1 MPPEIIGEKSNKE
14 KVMDF
19 QQLAN
24 KLRAEHIHC
33 VGKPNY
39 VIELYNVIHKL
50 LSDARYHFT
59 NFKRENP
66 NASKQALHDYI
77 AEKLNQELK
86 SKEPT
91 NCFNQLLESIC
102 TYTSPYVTFASS
114 ALNCFSSCLENAFF
128 SKPDGEQLP
137 ISDVNSTNTLNVLF
151 SNKVKYNY
159 LLSILAKVDYDQ
171 LTQYSKTPEGIID
184 ARDAMAHALNT
195 WYFNNNFP
203 IIVDDNGVKEELK
216 ITDENILFTNGASGA
231 LNKFK
236 QYLDEYY
243 PNRTVLTTQYHY
255 SLYNQYAKGR
265 RLDYVPLNA
274 ANSYRLTASALRQTL
289 ESATIKDGQAPIA
302 FVFSNP
308 DNPLGHALTED
319 ELKAIANVFREYPET
334 KIVVDE
340 AYAELVFSSKHSSL
354 LSAAPD
360 LKDRIFTIRTGTK
373 SLGVPA
379 DRTGIIFGFDE
390 ATMEYFNNCQ
400 IDACGHSAN
409 LIQLAYA
416 LTMYFY
422 DETTQNEI
430 LQHYQPQVERVVHHL
445 QELKI
450 DFDNEIEAA
459 IYAIADFSEM
469 IGLPLNNDMAR
480 KLEKSTLENDI
491 DIAYYLLYKHGIAF
505 SSLSYFHADPTKGLL
520 RITCTDIK
528 PELFQ
533 LLEKE
538 LQAVREFKQ
547 HLKEKAQAEYKK
559 PLPNVNKTKD
569 DFNVNYGTPD
579 YNTLRCN
586 TSQWTFFKP
595 YLPPGI
601 SRSTSYQGRPTATN
615 SSKYTT
621 SSPIQLKKKNH
632 NRTLSVHSGYG

>member
-1 MPPEIIGEKSNKE
+1 MPPEIKGEKSNKE

-19 QQLAN
+19 QKLAN

-86 SKEPT
+86 SKEPA

-102 TYTSPYVTFASS
+102 AYTSPCVTFASNM
-114 ALNCFSSCLENAFF
+114 LNCFSSCLENAFF
-128 SKPDGEQLP
+128 SEPDGELAM
-137 ISDVNSTNTLNVLF
+137 SDVHLQEANIDTLNVLG
-151 SNKVKYNY
+151 SNKGKYNY
-159 LLSILAKVDYDQ
+159 LLSILAEVDYEQ

-203 IIVDDNGVKEELK
+203 INELK

-236 QYLDEYY
+236 QYLDEHY

-265 RLDYVPLNA
+265 RLDYVPLNK
-274 ANSYRLTASALRQTL
+274 ANHYRLTANALRQTL
-289 ESATIKDGQAPIA
+289 ESATKKDGQAPIA

-319 ELKAIANVFREYPET
+319 ELKAIAEVFREYHET
-334 KIVVDE
+334 KILVDE
-340 AYAELVFSSKHSSL
+340 AYAELVFSSGHTSL
-354 LSAAPD
+354 LSVAPD
-360 LKDRIFTIRTGTK
+360 LKDRLFTIRTGTK

-379 DRTGIIFGFDE
+379 DRTGLIFGFDK
-390 ATMEYFNNCQ
+390 AAMEYLNNCQ

-422 DETTQNEI
+422 NEKTQNEI

-445 QELKI
+445 KKLKI
-450 DFDNEIEAA
+450 AFDNEIEAA

-480 KLEKSTLENDI
+480 KLEKRTLENDI

-505 SSLSYFHADPTKGLL
+505 APLSYFHADPTKGLL

-547 HLKEKAQAEYKK
+547 HLKEKAQAKYK

-579 YNTLRCN
+579 YKTLRGN

-595 YLPPGI
+595 NLPYLPPSI
-601 SRSTSYQGRPTATN
+601 SRSTSYQGKGPTATN

-621 SSPIQLKKKNH
+621 SSSPIQLKKKNH
-632 NRTLSVHSGYG
+632 NRTLSAHSGYG